1 MDSSGILYIEDFE
14 GILYGR
20 GGHVKTFC
28 PFCHESRSNK
38 SDRSLSIDTK
48 SLGYRCHYCG
58 AKGYLKSRM
67 QETLANID
75 KRFKPMKKEY
85 RLPQKQPNIQGKFE
99 PSFLEYFNKRGIS
112 EGTLLDMKV
121 TKETEFIPQDNAKRG
136 VIAFNYYLNGELV
149 NVKYRTRDKHFKLIS
164 GAQLIPYNIDSI
176 GDEAYSS
183 GEERACIV
191 TEGECFDE
199 NAQVLTN
206 SGEWKKI
213 NDLDG
218 KELVAQ
224 WCDGSITFERPIAIV
239 KKYYKGDLVEYTNS
253 RNNFYSLTTPLH
265 NMVVCRNGYCK
276 KVHAE
281 EISSQINVP
290 RNGYSDGKGIPM
302 SDDMLR
308 LLVAIS
314 ADFTIREKGD
324 LCAGLKKERKITRIK
339 QLLESNNIR
348 YTINKSSSREGL
360 FNIYIYRRQL
370 VAHKEFP
377 FEWLYLASKHQI
389 GVILEELVFWDGNR
403 VPNRSMTEYSTKLY
417 HNAVWVQTLC
427 HLGGMT
433 SKITKRK
440 SDFGEWYK
448 VTMIHKDYSSI
459 SAKQRTKKPYDG
471 YVYCCTMPYGT
482 LLIRQNE
489 LITVSGNCDTLTYV
503 ECGFKHV
510 ISVPNG
516 ANSNLEW
523 LDDFVDSHFDKMT
536 AIYISV
542 DNDRKGIEAR
552 NELVRRFG
560 ADVCK
565 IVDYPKPCKDINE
578 VLVQY
583 GREKVK
589 ECVANA
595 QDVKVSGIQGI
606 YDIESGLDDLFYNG
620 LKKGA
625 VIGEENTDKILS
637 FNTGMLTIVT
647 GVPSHGKALSLDT
660 PLPTPDGWTT
670 MGDVKVGDKLYDD
683 KGNICTVTYATPIQ
697 YNRNCYKIVFSDH
710 SEIICDEEHLWVTR
724 DDKARRSESNY
735 RKRLARNGTADI
747 QPRGTDQSYKRTFP
761 KERTTREIMDTLY
774 VEDGKRC
781 NHAVSVQGAIRG
793 TKRNVPLHPY
803 ILGVWLADGTV
814 GLGSITTGDVE
825 VVRRIQSLGFK
836 TTKYK
841 YKYSYGILG
850 LSSILEKMGILYEKR
865 IPRDYL
871 RLHFNGRLELLK
883 GLMDSD
889 GYCSKDG
896 SCSYS
901 SSRKGL
907 ADDVYELVVSMGL
920 KATVTS
926 KIAKIYGV
934 EKKRNYNIS
943 FRPNFNCF
951 TLNRKSE
958 RIRDKYADDVNWRYI
973 RKIEKVDSVPVKC
986 IQVDSPSHMYLCGKS
1001 MIPTHNTFMLNYI
1014 LVRLNIIHDW
1024 KVAFFSPEFY
1034 PTELHVS
1041 QIIETL
1047 GGSRFNHDNYNQ
1059 MEYEVL
1065 KEYVSKNFFWID
1077 PDDTD
1082 IGSVLDRAKYLIK
1095 KKGIKA
1101 FVIDPFNALTDKERK
1116 SQKQDEY
1123 ISDFL
1128 QKVRWFGRKY
1138 NVAMFVVMHPVKMQK
1153 LESGLYP
1160 VCDLYDC
1167 KGASEIYDKAD
1178 VGLTVWR
1185 NELENYGE
1193 LHVTKMKFRHL
1204 GEKGHSTFR
1213 FNYNNGRYVE
1223 VRTDLKGNPI
1233 DNIEDT
1239 KWDNS
1244 NYVITKTKNL
1254 QIQQTFQDEQT
1265 DYGMPFE
1272 APEYSQ
1278 AAPF

>member
-14 GILYGR
+14 GILHGR

-191 TEGECFDE
+191 TEGEC
-199 NAQVLTN
+199 
-206 SGEWKKI
+206 
-213 NDLDG
+213 
-218 KELVAQ
+218 
-224 WCDGSITFERPIAIV
+224 
-239 KKYYKGDLVEYTNS
+239 
-253 RNNFYSLTTPLH
+253 
-265 NMVVCRNGYCK
+265 
-276 KVHAE
+276 
-281 EISSQINVP
+281 
-290 RNGYSDGKGIPM
+290 
-302 SDDMLR
+302 
-308 LLVAIS
+308 
-314 ADFTIREKGD
+314 
-324 LCAGLKKERKITRIK
+324 
-339 QLLESNNIR
+339 
-348 YTINKSSSREGL
+348 
-360 FNIYIYRRQL
+360 
-370 VAHKEFP
+370 
-377 FEWLYLASKHQI
+377 
-389 GVILEELVFWDGNR
+389 
-403 VPNRSMTEYSTKLY
+403 
-417 HNAVWVQTLC
+417 
-427 HLGGMT
+427 
-433 SKITKRK
+433 
-440 SDFGEWYK
+440 
-448 VTMIHKDYSSI
+448 
-459 SAKQRTKKPYDG
+459 
-471 YVYCCTMPYGT
+471 
-482 LLIRQNE
+482 
-489 LITVSGNCDTLTYV
+489 DTLTYV

-523 LDDFVDSHFDKMT
+523 LDDFVDSHFDRMAT
-536 AIYISV
+536 IYISV

-578 VLVQY
+578 VLMQY

-589 ECVANA
+589 ECIADA

-637 FNTGMLTIVT
+637 FNTGMLTVVT
-647 GVPSHGKALSLDT
+647 GTPTSGK
-660 PLPTPDGWTT
+660 
-670 MGDVKVGDKLYDD
+670 
-683 KGNICTVTYATPIQ
+683 TY
-697 YNRNCYKIVFSDH
+697 
-710 SEIICDEEHLWVTR
+710 
-724 DDKARRSESNY
+724 
-735 RKRLARNGTADI
+735 
-747 QPRGTDQSYKRTFP
+747 
-761 KERTTREIMDTLY
+761 
-774 VEDGKRC
+774 
-781 NHAVSVQGAIRG
+781 
-793 TKRNVPLHPY
+793 
-803 ILGVWLADGTV
+803 
-814 GLGSITTGDVE
+814 
-825 VVRRIQSLGFK
+825 
-836 TTKYK
+836 
-841 YKYSYGILG
+841 
-850 LSSILEKMGILYEKR
+850 
-865 IPRDYL
+865 
-871 RLHFNGRLELLK
+871 
-883 GLMDSD
+883 
-889 GYCSKDG
+889 
-896 SCSYS
+896 
-901 SSRKGL
+901 
-907 ADDVYELVVSMGL
+907 
-920 KATVTS
+920 
-926 KIAKIYGV
+926 
-934 EKKRNYNIS
+934 
-943 FRPNFNCF
+943 
-951 TLNRKSE
+951 
-958 RIRDKYADDVNWRYI
+958 
-973 RKIEKVDSVPVKC
+973 
-986 IQVDSPSHMYLCGKS
+986 
-1001 MIPTHNTFMLNYI
+1001 MLNYI

-1041 QIIETL
+1041 QVIETL
-1047 GGSRFNHDNYNQ
+1047 GGARFNHSNYNPS
-1059 MEYEVL
+1059 EYEVL
-1065 KEYVSKNFFWID
+1065 KEYVSNNFFWID

-1082 IGSVLDRAKYLIK
+1082 ISSVLDRAKYLIR

-1101 FVIDPFNALTDKERK
+1101 FVIDPFNALTDKERRN
-1116 SQKQDEY
+1116 QKQDEY

-1128 QKVRWFGRKY
+1128 QKVRWFGRRY

-1153 LESGLYP
+1153 LDSGLYP

-1178 VGLTVWR
+1178 IGLTVWR

-1223 VRTDLKGNPI
+1223 IPTDMKGNPLTG
-1233 DNIEDT
+1233 IEQT

-1244 NYVITKTKNL
+1244 NYVISKIKDSRV
-1254 QIQQTFQDEQT
+1254 QQTFFSAGQQD
-1265 DYGMPFE
+1265 GMPFE
-1272 APEYSQ
+1272 PPSDSS
-1278 AAPF
+1278 APF